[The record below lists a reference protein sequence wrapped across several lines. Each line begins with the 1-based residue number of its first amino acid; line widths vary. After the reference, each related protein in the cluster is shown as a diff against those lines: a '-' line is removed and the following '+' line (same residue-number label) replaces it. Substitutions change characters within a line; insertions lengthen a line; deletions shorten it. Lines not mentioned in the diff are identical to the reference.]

1 MADASLIG
9 HESPEGHMPV
19 ERGKIAEFARA
30 TFSDRPIF
38 TDPEAA
44 RQAGF
49 RDVPAPPTFV
59 VASAHFVP
67 SDPGFSAKL
76 DMKRILAGGAE
87 WEFFRP
93 LMAGDELTVRSR
105 VVDVETKQGKRGQMT
120 LITREVSYFDASGE
134 LVQRMRST
142 VIEMPPMEA
151 KAP

>member
-9 HESPEGHMPV
+9 HESPEGRMPV

-30 TFSDRPIF
+30 TFATSPVF
-38 TDPEAA
+38 TDIEAA

-67 SDPGFSAKL
+67 SDPGLNAKI

-87 WEFFRP
+87 WEFIRP
-93 LMAGDELTVRSR
+93 LTAGEELTVRSR
-105 VVDVETKQGKRGQMT
+105 VVDVETKQGKRGPMT
-120 LITREVSYFDASGE
+120 LITREVSYFDAGGE

-142 VIEMPPMEA
+142 MIEMPPQEA
-151 KAP
+151 RAP